1 MPHVIN
7 LEGIIGDWD
16 ADIDFIRGELRRA
29 DGENVVVNIASPG
42 GLISEGL
49 NIYNALKNYSGRV
62 DTHLV
67 GVVAS
72 MATYI
77 AMVGENR
84 TAEKNAV
91 FMIHNGRGMA
101 VGDHIEMFKFG
112 SHLKSLSSIV
122 AKEYS
127 EKSGIPLDDMIK
139 AMNRTTYY
147 YGDEIKEAGFVH
159 EMVGDAE
166 PEGRE
171 DAVAFAELMCQECQ
185 SKMNKPERVKKD
197 LTALSVMMD
206 DFEKKPSNNE
216 QKPIIKDSEEI
227 MNKKELKEKHPELY
241 DEIVVI
247 GQGEGI
253 QFGSDVERKRVKMLT
268 EMRTK
273 FPKAHSQKVIDQA
286 IAEGHDLNTLT
297 LNLMAADQA
306 SVELEKGKKDDVKTP
321 KNDGGD
327 DVPDMK
333 DGKMEHIEHI
343 DAMSKNIANMPGVM

>member
-16 ADIDFIRGELRRA
+16 SDIDFIRGELRKA

-49 NIYNALKNYSGRV
+49 NMFNALQNYSGRV
-62 DTHLV
+62 DTHLS

-77 AMVGENR
+77 SMVGETR

-91 FMIHNGRGMA
+91 FMIHNGRGLA
-101 VGDHIEMFKFG
+101 IGDHIEMFKFG
-112 SHLKSLSSIV
+112 SHLKSLSGII

-127 EKSGIPLDDMIK
+127 EKSGISLEDISK

-171 DAVAFAELMCQECQ
+171 DAVAFAELMYEDCQ
-185 SKMNKPERVKKD
+185 SKISKPEKVKKD
-197 LTALSVMMD
+197 LAALSVMMD
-206 DFEKKPSNNE
+206 DFEKKPSDNK
-216 QKPIIKDSEEI
+216 QKPILKEPEEI
-227 MNKKELKEKHPELY
+227 IMNLSELKEKHLDIYNEAVAL
-241 DEIVVI
+241 
-247 GQGEGI
+247 GSAQGVEDGI
-253 QFGSDVERKRVKMLT
+253 TKGVDQERARVKMLT
-268 EMRTK
+268 EMRVK
-273 FPKAHSQKVIDQA
+273 FPKTHSQKVIDRA
-286 IAEGHDLNTLT
+286 IAEDHDFNTLT

-306 SVELEKGKKDDVKTP
+306 AEELATRAPTATKP
-321 KNDGGD
+321 
-327 DVPDMK
+327 
-333 DGKMEHIEHI
+333 
-343 DAMSKNIANMPGVM
+343 